1 MAAASA
7 GLAFAPG
14 DFVAAAAERKGPKS
28 KDKVKIAYIGIGNR
42 GDQIIHAFAD
52 TGMVDVV
59 ALCDVDLDGPQCEAV
74 LKMYPK
80 AKRFR
85 DFREMF
91 DKCGNEFEAVA
102 AAVPDFDHF
111 PIVMLCLDQG
121 KHIYIEKPL

>member
-59 ALCDVDLDGPQCEAV
+59 AVRGRTEDVSQSQEVQG
-74 LKMYPK
+74 
-80 AKRFR
+80 
-85 DFREMF
+85 
-91 DKCGNEFEAVA
+91 
-102 AAVPDFDHF
+102 F
-111 PIVMLCLDQG
+111 P
-121 KHIYIEKPL
+121 